1 MLARSG
7 RPRILLYK
15 WAWRSDRFAI
25 QPIPGVEQTLTFV
38 TPCYAPATSSAVLI
52 CYNFSVAGKPI
63 KKIAERVCTMFKK
76 FFSWFKKPMPN
87 ALYAEKRNQLFRL
100 DPEKVGIKRSKEYPN
115 VWGVMTEFT
124 VDGGYVTIVS
134 LANGK
139 TDMYFSSGSGIMGAG
154 DNSMVSIASAELV
167 KTAERYLSQMRSTVD
182 HPFPSPGYTRFY
194 LLTYH
199 GLLTGEVSENI
210 MLDERTH
217 PMYGLYAFTQNVITQ
232 IRHIS
237 SRAN

>member
-1 MLARSG
+1 ML
-7 RPRILLYK
+7 K
-15 WAWRSDRFAI
+15 RF
-25 QPIPGVEQTLTFV
+25 L
-38 TPCYAPATSSAVLI
+38 
-52 CYNFSVAGKPI
+52 
-63 KKIAERVCTMFKK
+63 
-76 FFSWFKKPMPN
+76 SWFRKPLPT
-87 ALYAEKRNQLFRL
+87 ALYIEKRDQLFRL
-100 DPEKVGIKRSKEYPN
+100 DPEKVGIKKLNEHAN

-139 TDMYFSSGSGIMGAG
+139 TDMYFSSGSGILGAG
-154 DNSMVSIASAELV
+154 DYSMVSIASAELV
-167 KTAERYLSQMRSTVD
+167 KTAERYLSQMQSTID
-182 HPFPSPGYTRFY
+182 HPFPSPGHTRFY

-199 GLLTGEVSENI
+199 GLFTGEVSENI

-237 SRAN
+237 SRSR

>member
-1 MLARSG
+1 MLLKG
-7 RPRILLYK
+7 C
-15 WAWRSDRFAI
+15 F
-25 QPIPGVEQTLTFV
+25 
-38 TPCYAPATSSAVLI
+38 
-52 CYNFSVAGKPI
+52 
-63 KKIAERVCTMFKK
+63 MFKK
-76 FFSWFKKPMPN
+76 FFSWFRKPLPN
-87 ALYAEKRNQLFRL
+87 ALYMEKRNQLFRL
-100 DPEKVGIKRSKEYPN
+100 DPEKAGIKRSSEYPN

-124 VDGGYVTIVS
+124 LDGGFATIVS

-139 TDMYFSSGSGIMGAG
+139 TDMYFSTGSGILGAG

-167 KTAERYLSQMRSTVD
+167 KTAERYLSQMQSTLD
-182 HPFPSPGYTRFY
+182 HPFPSPGHTRFY

-237 SRAN
+237 GRRK

>member
-1 MLARSG
+1 
-7 RPRILLYK
+7 
-15 WAWRSDRFAI
+15 
-25 QPIPGVEQTLTFV
+25 
-38 TPCYAPATSSAVLI
+38 
-52 CYNFSVAGKPI
+52 
-63 KKIAERVCTMFKK
+63 MFKK
-76 FFSWFKKPMPN
+76 FLSWLRKPLPN
-87 ALYAEKRNQLFRL
+87 VLYMEKRNQLFRL
-100 DPEKVGIKRSKEYPN
+100 DPEKVGIKRSNEHPN
-115 VWGVMTEFT
+115 VWGVMTEFR

-139 TDMYFSSGSGIMGAG
+139 TDMYFSSGNGIMGAG
-154 DNSMVSIASAELV
+154 ENSMVSLASAELV
-167 KTAERYLSQMRSTVD
+167 KTAERYLSQMQSTVD

-237 SRAN
+237 GRTN